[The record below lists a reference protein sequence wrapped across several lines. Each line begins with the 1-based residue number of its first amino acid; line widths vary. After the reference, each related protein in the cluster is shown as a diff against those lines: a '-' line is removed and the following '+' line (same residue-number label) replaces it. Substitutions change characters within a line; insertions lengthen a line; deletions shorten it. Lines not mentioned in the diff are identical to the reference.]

1 MEDADSQPVA
11 GISARIDKLTN
22 SIENAISKEVF
33 ATAVTPA
40 TSKSPIRKSDWAF
53 DWKKE
58 LRTAGRQVFQLTTED
73 NPTIIHGLISLEEM
87 QGFLY
92 MHLLESARFN
102 KGKQKLYLGVPGNLV
117 AFACK
122 LAFERGH
129 DGYVAFV
136 SKTAL
141 LQHYADTLGATP
153 IGGQRMAIEYPAA
166 RKLVARYFK
175 DFHFP
180 G

>member
-1 MEDADSQPVA
+1 MKSISSQDEE
-11 GISARIDKLTN
+11 GISAHIDKLTH

-33 ATAVTPA
+33 ATIVRPVAG
-40 TSKSPIRKSDWAF
+40 KNPIRKLDWVF
-53 DWKKE
+53 DWKRE
-58 LRTAGRQVFQLTTED
+58 VRTAGRQVFQLTTED
-73 NPTIIHGLISLEEM
+73 NPSIIHGLISLEEM

-92 MHLLESARFN
+92 MHLLESVSFN

-122 LAFERGH
+122 LAFEHGH

-141 LQHYADTLGATP
+141 LQHYTDTLGATP
-153 IGGQRMAIEYPAA
+153 IGG
-166 RKLVARYFK
+166 
-175 DFHFP
+175 
-180 G
+180 